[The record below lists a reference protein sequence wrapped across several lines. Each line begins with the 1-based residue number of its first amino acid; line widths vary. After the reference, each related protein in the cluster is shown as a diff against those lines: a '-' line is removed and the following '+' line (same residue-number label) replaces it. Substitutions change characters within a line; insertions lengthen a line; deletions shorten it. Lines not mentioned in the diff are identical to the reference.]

1 MSLVTIRN
9 TYSDYSKEV
18 KKEAYI
24 EICNA
29 FMAFLADKLLTK
41 GEITLP
47 DKIGKLRIVGN
58 KVKVKFQDNKIKG
71 LSVDWKSTNELWLED
86 SKAKDEKKLI
96 YFFNEETNNVSYR
109 VKWIRNKI
117 ALKNKTLYNFVLTRA
132 NKRDLAKRIKAGQE
146 YLIF

>member
-24 EICNA
+24 EICND

-117 ALKNKTLYNFVLTRA
+117 ALKNKTLYNFVFTRA